1 MNRKFLFSRKKMCI
15 FLTLSGFALSPLY
28 ADGTIIGLDRQYVL
42 EAPEGIY
49 SQSYTD
55 VRSGGAKGGKGRLE
69 DLQQNLVRR
78 YTNQI
83 LRFSKLWGKHTVN
96 GLLACT

>member
-1 MNRKFLFSRKKMCI
+1 MNRKFLFPRKKMCI
-15 FLTLSGFALSPLY
+15 LLTLPRLALSPLY

-55 VRSGGAKGGKGRLE
+55 ARSDGAKGEKA
-69 DLQQNLVRR
+69 VWKI
-78 YTNQI
+78 Y
-83 LRFSKLWGKHTVN
+83 SAPK
-96 GLLACT
+96 

>member
-1 MNRKFLFSRKKMCI
+1 MNRKFLFPRKKMCI
-15 FLTLSGFALSPLY
+15 LLTLPRLALSPLY

-55 VRSGGAKGGKGRLE
+55 ARSGGAKGGKGRLE
-69 DLQQNLVRR
+69 DL
-78 YTNQI
+78 
-83 LRFSKLWGKHTVN
+83 FSAKIKN
-96 GLLACT
+96 FRS